1 MNIAQLILDY
11 LKALQWPLVV
21 IGALV
26 ILRKSLPELIGRIE
40 SLKFG
45 GSEFRFSAAG
55 RAIEAVVA
63 LPDERTTSEEQPSTE
78 DLLPGVYRFTP
89 RSSASKIFRNLRV
102 SLYHGITQANAV
114 YGLPLVEDGRVVL
127 EPPKGLLRDAPR
139 WGDLAAMLRNLGKN
153 SGEKGWDQL
162 AEAVEAM
169 EPFSQQPLP
178 PRIMSATA
186 ALLAQRTSAAIA
198 DLVKDAIAAQP
209 DTDQVAL
216 P

>member
-26 ILRKSLPELIGRIE
+26 ILRKSLPELIGRME
-40 SLKFG
+40 SLRFG
-45 GSEFRFSAAG
+45 GSEFKFSAAE
-55 RAIEAVVA
+55 RAIEAVGA
-63 LPDERTTSEEQPSTE
+63 LPDGGTTSEEQPATD
-78 DLLPGVYRFTP
+78 DLLPGIYRFAP

-114 YGLPLVEDGRVVL
+114 YGLPLIEDGRVVL
-127 EPPKGLLRDAPR
+127 GPPKGLLRDAPR
-139 WGDLAAMLRNLGKN
+139 WEDLGAMLRNLGKN

-162 AEAVEAM
+162 AEAVETM

-186 ALLAQRTSAAIA
+186 ALLAQRTNAAIA
-198 DLVKDAIAAQP
+198 DLVKDAVASQP
-209 DTDQVAL
+209 DIDRVAV